1 MKKLISSFLVFI
13 NLASAI
19 FAGEINFYVAPS
31 GNDQNPGT
39 RELPVATF
47 SAARDLVRKYK
58 SIHEFPTNGITVW
71 VSGGTYYQRESFV
84 LNETDSGIPGSP
96 VVWRAV
102 EGEKVSVTGGISI
115 ATENF
120 HKTSDKLISKSL
132 THNAAQNVQYCE
144 LKTLGIKNYGAIQRV
159 GHGISVC
166 SAPLELFFN
175 HEPMTLARYPNEGFI
190 PIGEVIDGGSI
201 PRTGDYSDRGAT
213 FKYTDEQ
220 HAAWAGL
227 DDVWFQG
234 TFDNGYADDQIRV
247 EKIDPVRKQVKLSSP
262 HLYGVRSGQTYH
274 RYIALNILEE
284 LDSPGEYYLDRKT
297 GFLYFWPPSDLQKG
311 TIMISITEEPLV
323 CLEGASHIV
332 FRDFTIEYGRGIG
345 LYMERGQNNLIAGCT
360 IRNVGT
366 SGISMGQG
374 SRQTFPGVTVDDYD
388 GVPEPRSIG
397 SYSTHMYKYST
408 WDRLAGINH
417 RIQSC
422 DIYNTGSGGII
433 LSGGNKRKLVEGN
446 NSVENCKIHD
456 YNRRNKFRWAGVS
469 VDGCG
474 NKVSHCEIYNS
485 DFHGIFSVGPEHL
498 FEYNNLHHVTLNSND
513 VSAWYTGRNP
523 SDRGLVIRYNYFHDC
538 GNPGNMT
545 MGVYC
550 DDSTCGVTVFGN
562 VFYNMH
568 NSYGVFYSNSGRDLT
583 IKNNIVINPQ
593 DFTVELSPHYFT
605 WYKGKAPLVFEKG
618 KVFDQRLLKDINIK
632 EPPYSEHYP
641 ELVNYMDIIVEG
653 EEWEGMWTKR
663 NVLTTNVII
672 GGNKDLIRIRQNGTG
687 VFENINNF
695 QTTNDPGFVDF
706 KGENFMLRQDSEVFI
721 KLPDFKPV
729 PFDKMG
735 LYVDEFRKA
744 IN

>member
-706 KGENFMLRQDSEVFI
+706 KGENFMLHQDSEAFK